1 MADLIVDVSY
11 YIRKKQGFPS
21 ITDTG
26 LMDIFM
32 GGTGFSFKIAMATA
46 DKSDRQHFF
55 KIDKV
60 TVDVKNLN
68 IKLKKS
74 KFKLLFAIFK
84 PLLFGVI
91 RPAVAKLLE
100 KQIRDTVTQADA
112 YAYDIYREA
121 ERAGKEAANNP
132 DQAQNIYSRYVTAAQ
147 QKAMRGKQK
156 TQDAAADK
164 TVNVALTQHDSI
176 FKNIKLPGGI
186 STKATE
192 YKDLA
197 RKGDK
202 WESPIFGIGS
212 ARETSDLPRPSQISR
227 RQNNTSGGGRGTQNT
242 DSGLSNTGIGSATST
257 GYDQGYGQNTGTGY
271 GQSTGAGYGQTTGA
285 GYGQSTGAGYGQTT
299 GAGYPQTTGAGYP
312 QTTGAGYGQTNG
324 SAGFSNQVSQ
334 AFGNEGQ
341 DFSLKNNAGANGP
354 VPATTGGTLL
364 GANNPVLS
372 GAA

>member
-1 MADLIVDVSY
+1 MKYMANSIADVSY
-11 YIRKKQGFPS
+11 YIKKKQGFPS

-32 GGTGFSFKIAMATA
+32 GGTGFSFKIAMETA

-74 KFKLLFAIFK
+74 KYKLLFGIFK

-91 RPAVAKLLE
+91 RPAITKLLE
-100 KQIRDTVTQADA
+100 KQIKDYVHQADG
-112 YAYDIYREA
+112 YAYDLYREV
-121 ERAGKEAANNP
+121 ERAGKEAQNNP
-132 DQAQNIYSRYVTAAQ
+132 DQAQNIYQRYVNAAQ
-147 QKAMRGKQK
+147 KKALQGKQK
-156 TQDAAADK
+156 TQEAAADK
-164 TVNVALTQHDSI
+164 KVNVALTQHDSI
-176 FKNIKLPGGI
+176 FPNVKLPGGI

-192 YKDLA
+192 YKELA

-212 ARETSDLPRPSQISR
+212 ARETSDLPKPTPISR
-227 RQNNTSGGGRGTQNT
+227 KPHHAASGGVRGNQNI
-242 DSGLSNTGIGSATST
+242 DPSHSNIGSATST
-257 GYDQGYGQNTGTGY
+257 GYDQGYGQNASPGY
-271 GQSTGAGYGQTTGA
+271 GQQTGAGYGQ
-285 GYGQSTGAGYGQTT
+285 
-299 GAGYPQTTGAGYP
+299 P
-312 QTTGAGYGQTNG
+312 TGAGYGQTNG
-324 SAGFSNQVSQ
+324 SAGFSNQVNQ

-341 DFSLKNNAGANGP
+341 DLSLKNNTGANGP
-354 VPATTGGTLL
+354 VPVATGGTLL

-372 GAA
+372 GIA